1 MIIYLKYKKPKARC
15 NAVYLLRFIM
25 NKKLVM
31 ISIFLLLTGFMV
43 IGCTQEPPEAETYAT
58 EEEDLESQSGP
69 FFFLNSVMDVKIFD
83 EENDTEEVRRAI
95 SKEVQRVE
103 SLMTMRDLYSDVS
116 KINQNAGIEP
126 VIIDEDTF
134 EVIERSLYYSEIT
147 NGAFDITVGHLV
159 ELWGIGTEDQ
169 RLPSQ
174 DEIDLSL
181 SYINYKDIE
190 LDKENLSVFLKREG
204 MMIDLGGIA
213 KGYAADRVA
222 AVLASHDVKSAII
235 NLGGDVYVHGSREN
249 RDFRV
254 GIQNPFSDRGEHMG
268 IYNAKDKSIV
278 TSGNY
283 ERFFEEDGIT
293 YHHILSTTDGY
304 PVQNELVSV
313 TIISDLSID
322 GDALSTAVYAMGIE
336 EGLGLVDRLEDVE
349 AIIINKDKE
358 VYVSKNVMDFF
369 TISDDS
375 FKLMN

>member
-1 MIIYLKYKKPKARC
+1 
-15 NAVYLLRFIM
+15 M

-31 ISIFLLLTGFMV
+31 ISIFLLLTVFMV
-43 IGCTQEPPEAETYAT
+43 IGCTQEPPETETYAT
-58 EEEDLESQSGP
+58 EEEDLEAQSGP

-103 SLMTMRDLYSDVS
+103 SLMTMRDLHSDVS

-126 VIIDEDTF
+126 VTIDKDTF